1 MKQILQN
8 PRNGQIEVRDVPAPR
23 AAKGCVLVR
32 VAASLLSAGTERA
45 STEFASKNLIQK
57 AQARPDLVRDVVS
70 KIRREG
76 IWSAV
81 SAVRS
86 RLDQP
91 SPLGY
96 SCAGTVVEVG
106 EGVSDIRVGD
116 RVACAGAGF
125 AVHAEIACVPRM
137 LVARIASAN
146 VDFESAAFT
155 TVGAVAMHAVRTAEA
170 RLGEVVAVIGLGLV
184 GQLAVQILRAA
195 GCTVIGLDLV
205 QERAALAVT
214 MGATAATTSEEEYC
228 DLCFRHSNGYGADSV
243 LITAETL
250 SSVPVNLASQVAR
263 DRGIVVAVGAVG
275 MELERRRYYEKELDF
290 RVSRSYGPGR
300 YNATFEQ
307 KGIDY
312 PIGYVRWTETRNME
326 SILQLLSDEKLN
338 VKPLITHRFDIVN
351 AAAAYELILGKT
363 QQPYLGVIIQYSAD
377 QQTESRRFELA
388 GRQAETSSTSVV
400 RVGLLGAGNFARSVL
415 LPAMRQPATD
425 LIGIC
430 SANGISAQSAAK
442 KFGFVFC
449 ATDEDQI
456 YAEDSINTVV
466 IATRHYLHA
475 RQVIRVLEH
484 GKHVFCE
491 KPLCLTEEELN
502 AIQRAYASAASCR
515 LMVGFNRR
523 FAPMIQQVRA
533 FLAQADGPFTM
544 NYRVNAGPLAPDHW
558 LNDADQGGGR
568 ILGEMCHF
576 VDLLSFIC
584 ASRPISVQAKGA
596 PAPGGQDLIANIEF
610 ANGSIGTITY
620 VCSGDRT
627 FSKERIEVFR
637 AGAVVALDDFRRLD
651 LIRQGKRKTFHSRW
665 RQDKGHKFEW
675 QAFADCIAS
684 GGPTPIAFEEI
695 VISTLATIRIA
706 EALRSG
712 MEQQTRAIQPDTLVV
727 EGARATRVGA

>member
-1 MKQILQN
+1 MKQVLQN

-32 VAASLLSAGTERA
+32 VAASLVSAGTERA
-45 STEFASKNLIQK
+45 SSEFASKNLIQK

-76 IWSAV
+76 LWSGV

-96 SCAGTVVEVG
+96 SCAGTAVEVG

-125 AVHAEIACVPRM
+125 AVHAEFACVPRM
-137 LVARIASAN
+137 LVARIASSS

-155 TVGAVAMHAVRTAEA
+155 TVGAIAMHAVRTAEA
-170 RLGEVVAVIGLGLV
+170 ALGEVVAVIGLGLL

-195 GCTVIGLDLV
+195 GCTVIGLDLI
-205 QERAALAVT
+205 QERAALAAS
-214 MGATAATTSEEEYC
+214 MGATAATTSEEEFC
-228 DLCFRHSNGYGADSV
+228 DLCFRHSAGYGADSV
-243 LITAETL
+243 LITAETP
-250 SSVPVNLASQVAR
+250 SSVPVNLAAEVAR

-290 RVSRSYGPGR
+290 RVSRSCGPGR
-300 YNATFEQ
+300 YDATFEQ

-312 PIGYVRWTETRNME
+312 PIGHVRWTETRNME
-326 SILQLLSDEKLN
+326 AFLQLLADDKLD
-338 VKPLITHRFDIVN
+338 VKPLITHRYEIEN
-351 AAAAYELILGKT
+351 AASAYGLIAGKL

-377 QQTESRRFELA
+377 QQLELRRFELVNGQSHA
-388 GRQAETSSTSVV
+388 SFANRV
-400 RVGLLGAGNFARSVL
+400 RVGLLGAGNFARGVL
-415 LPAMRQPATD
+415 IPAMRQSDTD

-430 SANGISAQSAAK
+430 SANGLSAQSVAK
-442 KFGFVFC
+442 KFRFAFC
-449 ATDEDQI
+449 TSDERQI
-456 YAEDSINTVV
+456 YADDSINAVV
-466 IATRHYLHA
+466 IATRHNLHA
-475 RQVIRVLEH
+475 AQVIRALEC

-491 KPLCLTEEELN
+491 KPLCLTEGELD
-502 AIQRAYASAASCR
+502 AIQSAYASATNCR

-523 FAPMIQQVRA
+523 FAPMIQQAKA

-544 NYRVNAGPLAPDHW
+544 HYRVNAGPLPPDHW
-558 LNDADQGGGR
+558 VNDPEQGGGR

-584 ASRPISVQAKGA
+584 ASAPISVQAKGS
-596 PAPGGQDLIANIEF
+596 PAGAGQDVTATIEF

-637 AGAVVALDDFRRLD
+637 GGTVVMLDDFRRLD
-651 LIRQGKRKTFHSRW
+651 LVRHGKKKTFHSRL
-665 RQDKGHKFEW
+665 RQDKGHRSEW
-675 QAFADCIAS
+675 RAFAGRIAS
-684 GGPTPIAFEEI
+684 GRPAPIAFEEI
-695 VISTLATIRIA
+695 ALSTLATIRIA
-706 EALRSG
+706 ESLRSG
-712 MEQQTRAIQPDTLVV
+712 VEQQIRTIQPATLAVPLV
-727 EGARATRVGA
+727 S